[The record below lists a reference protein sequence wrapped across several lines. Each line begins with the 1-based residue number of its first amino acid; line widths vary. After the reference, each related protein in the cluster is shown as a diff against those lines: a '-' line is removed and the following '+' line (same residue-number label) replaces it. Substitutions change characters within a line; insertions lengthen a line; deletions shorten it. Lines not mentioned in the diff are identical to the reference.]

1 MINVCFIKIRS
12 KLSSNTLLSLLRI
25 FMKQTLLP
33 TGTTT
38 NSCSNTIPDPT
49 PTPTPVTPT
58 PTAPIPDY
66 CDCAM
71 MWIDETVDF
80 LELSAT
86 VRPRKLTR
94 KIFQKWDNDGCF
106 DIADLQDMFR
116 VS

>member
-1 MINVCFIKIRS
+1 MKIV
-12 KLSSNTLLSLLRI
+12 LLAI
-25 FMKQTLLP
+25 FGFHFVNFGEAQV
-33 TGTTT
+33 TT
-38 NSCSNTIPDPT
+38 SPL
-49 PTPTPVTPT
+49 
-58 PTAPIPDY
+58 IPDY

-106 DIADLQDMFR
+106 DVADHQDMFR